1 MAPSVRAPVAERP
14 SRSRLKFREPPLS
27 RSDTIAQAR
36 RHLLRGR
43 DIVANQQRLIDGLA
57 AKGHNTD
64 FAGQLLDRFE
74 QTLMLFEYDLARL
87 SRR

>member
-1 MAPSVRAPVAERP
+1 
-14 SRSRLKFREPPLS
+14 
-27 RSDTIAQAR
+27 
-36 RHLLRGR
+36 
-43 DIVANQQRLIDGLA
+43 VANQQRLIDGLA

-64 FAGQLLDRFE
+64 FAVQLLDRFE